1 MPTVQ
6 QVIDRQSAQNIADT
20 SEVKKLSLQI
30 IAEMN
35 LLIPSVLVSIDD
47 LNVDASPSVNAFLQP
62 SAKEALRRAIKARG
76 GKLLELNSAYRTVA
90 QQHMLRSFFERG
102 TSGIRR
108 AAKPGFSNH
117 EDGLA
122 LDIPV
127 ADPDNPDND
136 LEFVAWR
143 TALEA
148 QSWEWLGLSD
158 PFHFTFIGTGTRDDI
173 GDIGVKA
180 FQQLWNKRNANDQ
193 IIVDGSFGSQ
203 TAARMNQSPAEG
215 FNASRLLK
223 LMTPAMQGEDVRKV
237 QHALVNAGFLS
248 TGQVNDFYD
257 TTTEIAVQNF
267 QDQKGLGKDGIVGPQ
282 TWRAMGLPT

>member
-6 QVIDRQSAQNIADT
+6 QVIDRQAAQNIADT

-35 LLIPSVLVSIDD
+35 LLIPIVLVSIDD

-62 SAKEALRRAIKARG
+62 AAKEALRRAIKARG

-90 QQHMLRSFFERG
+90 QQHMLRSFFERD

-108 AAKPGFSNH
+108 AAKPGLSNH

-148 QSWEWLGLSD
+148 QGWEWLGLSD
-158 PFHFTFIGTGTRDDI
+158 PFHFTFVDTGTRDDI

-180 FQQLWNKRNANDQ
+180 FQQLWNKRNANEQ
-193 IIVDGSFGSQ
+193 ITVDGSFGLQ

-223 LMTPAMQGEDVRKV
+223 LVTPVMQGEDVRKV
-237 QHALVNAGFLS
+237 QQALVNAAFLS
-248 TGQVNDFYD
+248 AGQVNSSYD
-257 TTTEIAVQNF
+257 AATEIAVQNF

-282 TWRAMGLPT
+282 TWRALGLPT

>member
-6 QVIDRQSAQNIADT
+6 QVIDRQAAQNIADT

-35 LLIPSVLVSIDD
+35 LLIPSALVSIDD
-47 LNVDASPSVNAFLQP
+47 LNVDASPSVNPFLQP
-62 SAKEALRRAIKARG
+62 AAKDALRRAIRARG
-76 GKLLELNSAYRTVA
+76 NKELGLNSVYRTVA
-90 QQHMLRSFFERG
+90 QQHILRSLFERG
-102 TSGIRR
+102 ASGIMR
-108 AAKPGFSNH
+108 AAKPGLSNH

-136 LEFVAWR
+136 LEFVTWR

-158 PFHFTFIGTGTRDDI
+158 PFHFTFVGAGTQDDI
-173 GDIGVKA
+173 GNIGVKA
-180 FQQLWNKRNANDQ
+180 FQQLWNKRNPNDQ
-193 IIVDGSFGSQ
+193 ITVDGSFGPQ
-203 TAARMNQSPAEG
+203 TGARMSRSPAEG
-215 FNASRLLK
+215 FSTSRLLK
-223 LMTPAMQGEDVRKV
+223 LITPAMQGEDVRKV
-237 QHALVNAGFLS
+237 QQALVNAGFLIANQIN
-248 TGQVNDFYD
+248 GIYD
-257 TTTEIAVQNF
+257 AATEVAIKNF

-282 TWRAMGLPT
+282 TWRALGLPA